1 MVTPQSEQSE
11 SNERDDEIP
20 SPSETASQ
28 QPEQTSENVTEL
40 TEEQLDD
47 SLEPEKDLQE
57 QLQEAQ
63 QRALRHQADV
73 ENTRKRMRREMAD
86 QQRYAGISLMRDLL
100 PALDNLWRAVE
111 VAEPSE
117 ANQGILSG
125 VQMVCEQLESI
136 LTKHECQRI
145 EAEGTMFDP
154 NLHEAVV
161 QQPSSEHPPGTVVK
175 EVQAGYRLFD
185 RIVRPSQVMVAQA
198 PENSPE
204 EVPETQ
210 QEEDS

>member
-20 SPSETASQ
+20 SSETASQ
-28 QPEQTSENVTEL
+28 QPAQTSEDETEL

-47 SLEPEKDLQE
+47 SVEPEKDLQE

-73 ENTRKRMRREMAD
+73 ENTRKRMRREMEE

-136 LTKHECQRI
+136 LTKHECHRI

-175 EVQAGYRLFD
+175 EVQAGYQLFD

-198 PENSPE
+198 SEKSPE
-204 EVPETQ
+204 EDSETQ

>member
-1 MVTPQSEQSE
+1 MVTPQSDQSE
-11 SNERDDEIP
+11 LNGRDDE
-20 SPSETASQ
+20 
-28 QPEQTSENVTEL
+28 TEL

-63 QRALRHQADV
+63 QRALRYQADV
-73 ENTRKRMRREMAD
+73 ENTRKRMRREMED

-136 LTKHECQRI
+136 LTKHECHRI

-175 EVQAGYRLFD
+175 EIQAGYQLFD

-198 PENSPE
+198 AENLPADS
-204 EVPETQ
+204 ETQ

>member
-20 SPSETASQ
+20 PSETASQ

-63 QRALRHQADV
+63 QRALRHQADL
-73 ENTRKRMRREMAD
+73 ENTRKRMRREMEE

-100 PALDNLWRAVE
+100 PALDNLRRAVE

-125 VQMVCEQLESI
+125 VQMVCEQLEGI
-136 LTKHECQRI
+136 LTKHECHRI

-198 PENSPE
+198 SEKSPE
-204 EVPETQ
+204 EDSETQ

>member
-63 QRALRHQADV
+63 QRALRHQADL

-100 PALDNLWRAVE
+100 PALDNLCRAVE

-136 LTKHECQRI
+136 LTKHECHRI

-175 EVQAGYRLFD
+175 EVQAGYQLFD

-198 PENSPE
+198 PENLPE
-204 EVPETQ
+204 EVPETP